1 MKKTILCSLFLS
13 FFIPSVWAQIAII
26 SANNSNR
33 PGKIDIAKW
42 NALDSSSVRFYPS
55 DLNSYAVGSSAYSD
69 YTGNYYL
76 SGNSNTGSGRITFNT
91 YTNTQSFSSGS
102 FLSNITEFDMS
113 TGIMYKLTMDTLK
126 TVSVIAHDVNSNRD
140 STIGTFSEPMLT
152 GLLFD
157 AICFDANNGIIYHV
171 GIHTDFSTHLYAMRC
186 RDSNFTFTKT
196 PITTSF
202 YRTIFSGLNY
212 DNVHNKIYARMAKFD
227 TSNTYLGSDIVEIS
241 ASNGSVSPKIAINQF
256 PFFAA
261 ASSCFDQRTSTYM
274 VIGAMNG
281 SNRKMI
287 CYNTVSDSIAIGYVP
302 NGVADLQCDNTAFAQ
317 LKYGTPTGIQ
327 KISRAEPIGVFP
339 NPFSDKL
346 NLIIPANL
354 LEVAMKIELTNMLGE
369 LVYSNNI
376 ATTQTELTIQGLPK
390 GIYFYKI
397 SSNNKLIQARKILA
411 E

>member
-1 MKKTILCSLFLS
+1 MKKTIICSFFLS
-13 FFIPSVWAQIAII
+13 FFIQNIWAQIAII

-55 DLNSYAVGSSAYSD
+55 DLNSYAVGSSAFSD

-76 SGNSNTGSGRITFNT
+76 TGNSNSGSGRITFNT
-91 YTNTQSFSSGS
+91 YTNTQSFNSGS

-140 STIGTFSEPMLT
+140 SIIGTFSEPMLT

-171 GIHTDFSTHLYAMRC
+171 GVHADFSTHLYAIRC

-227 TSNTYLGSDIVEIS
+227 ASNTYLGSDIVEIN
-241 ASNGSVSPKIAINQF
+241 AGNGTINPKIAINQF

-274 VIGAMNG
+274 IIGAMNG

-287 CYNTVSDSIAIGYVP
+287 CYNTVTDSLAIGYVP

-317 LKYGTPTGIQ
+317 LKYGTPTSIQ

-346 NLIIPANL
+346 YINLPANML
-354 LEVAMKIELTNMLGE
+354 LEELSFELTNLLGE
-369 LVYSNNI
+369 RVYKNTITNP
-376 ATTQTELTIQGLPK
+376 QTELSFAGISK
-390 GIYFYKI
+390 GIYIYSISNSKSIIQTQKI
-397 SSNNKLIQARKILA
+397 IV